1 MTFTKRETKKDI
13 ERYKLSDDD
22 KVFALGYRDGVSDLL
37 SSLESIKFDIIV
49 EEPHETFSKMKEEII
64 DEVVARLSESAVDN
78 YYFTLEALEQDH
90 LEAEDGFDEE
100 GDDKE
105 ESIPF

>member
-1 MTFTKRETKKDI
+1 MAFAKRETKKDI
-13 ERYKLSDDD
+13 DRYKLSDDD
-22 KVFALGYRDGVSDLL
+22 KLFALGYKDGVADLL
-37 SSLESIKFDIIV
+37 SSLESIKFDIII
-49 EEPHETFSKMKEEII
+49 EEPYETFSKMKEEII

-90 LEAEDGFDEE
+90 LEAEDGFEEE
-100 GDDKE
+100 GNDDE